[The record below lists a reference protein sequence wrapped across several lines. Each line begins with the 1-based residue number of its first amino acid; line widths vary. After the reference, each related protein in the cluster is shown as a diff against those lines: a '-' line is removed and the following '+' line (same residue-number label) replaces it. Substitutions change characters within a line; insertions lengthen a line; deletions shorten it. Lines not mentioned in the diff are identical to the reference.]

1 MSYFS
6 IKQQNHI
13 LLSIIILLG
22 GFLCYALRGYTGSVL
37 GAVVLYT
44 IFRSSFVFLV
54 EKKQVKKILATI
66 IIMFVSFLII
76 VLPFFFLS
84 ILIIEKIIEFKNN
97 YQAISVILI
106 RLDKLLSNKFNFNNA
121 IENSIQ
127 NIESWII
134 NIFPSAFSGAFDVF
148 VLIVITY
155 FLLYFMFMNH
165 QKFEAA
171 LMKYL
176 PFSRTNCERLALEL
190 KNITYSNVLGQGLIA
205 LTQGF
210 LLGFGFWLFNIP
222 DPVFWGVICL
232 FLSFL
237 PIIGSPMVFVPAS
250 IILIS
255 NGNSFGGIG
264 ILLWGGILVSNID
277 NVMRLVIN
285 KKMADTH
292 PIVSIMGILLGF
304 PIFGILGLVFGPLL
318 LSGFVLLIKMYESG
332 EYIMKK

>member
-6 IKQQNHI
+6 IKQQNNI
-13 LLSIIILLG
+13 VLSIIILLG
-22 GFLCYALRGYTGSVL
+22 VFLCYALRGYTGSVL

-44 IFRSSFVFLV
+44 IFRSSFVYLV
-54 EKKQVKKILATI
+54 EKMKLKKIFATI
-66 IIMFVSFLII
+66 IIMFFSFLII
-76 VLPFFFLS
+76 VFPFFFLS
-84 ILIIEKIIEFKNN
+84 MMIIEKIIEFKNN
-97 YQAISVILI
+97 HESISTLLG
-106 RLDKLLSNKFNFNNA
+106 RMDDLLSNKLNLNNA
-121 IENSIQ
+121 VENSIQ

-155 FLLYFMFMNH
+155 FLLYFMFMNYL
-165 QKFEAA
+165 KFEAA

-176 PFSRTNCERLALEL
+176 PFSLTNCERLALEL

-210 LLGFGFWLFNIP
+210 LLGLGFWLFNIP
-222 DPVFWGVICL
+222 DPLFWGVICL

-237 PIIGSPMVFVPAS
+237 PVIGSPMVFIPAG

-277 NVMRLVIN
+277 NVMRLIIN

-292 PIVSIMGILLGF
+292 PVISIMGILLGF

-318 LSGFVLLIKMYESG
+318 LSGFVLLIKMYETG
-332 EYIMKK
+332 EYTIKR